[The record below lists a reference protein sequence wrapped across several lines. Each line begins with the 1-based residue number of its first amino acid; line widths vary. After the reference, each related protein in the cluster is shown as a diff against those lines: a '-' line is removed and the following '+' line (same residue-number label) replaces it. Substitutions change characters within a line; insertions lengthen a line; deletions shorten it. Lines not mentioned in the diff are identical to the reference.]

1 MKNSLTKKL
10 IEKYSRQI
18 VLKDIGI
25 SGQRKIINSKILI
38 VGAGGLGCPVADYLS
53 RAGVGFLGIADHD
66 QVNLSNIHR
75 QSLYDSTDVGKF
87 KIEAI
92 KNKIKKIN
100 PSVRLKLFKKKI
112 NKDNIKNIIKNFD
125 IIVDG
130 SDNFQ
135 TKFLLNKFS
144 IKFEKK
150 LVVGAISKF
159 DGHIFSFDFKI
170 KKMPCLKCFY
180 QSDPSDE
187 ILDCESEGIIGP
199 LAGIIG
205 SIQSMQVLKLIL
217 NMKNDISG
225 KILIMDFKS
234 LNFKKIKFSKKI
246 NCICTK

>member
-187 ILDCESEGIIGP
+187 ILDCESEGIMGP

-217 NMKNDISG
+217 NMKNDIFG

>member
-217 NMKNDISG
+217 NMKNDIFG

-246 NCICTK
+246 NCIC

>member
-25 SGQRKIINSKILI
+25 LGQRKIINSKVLI
-38 VGAGGLGCPVADYLS
+38 VGAGGLGCPAADYLS
-53 RAGVGFLGIADHD
+53 RAGVGSLGIADHD
-66 QVNLSNIHR
+66 KVSLSNIHR

-87 KIEAI
+87 KVEAI

-100 PSVRLKLFKKKI
+100 PSVRLKLYKKKI

-144 IKFEKK
+144 IKFKKK

-170 KKMPCLKCFY
+170 KKIPCLKCFY
-180 QSDPSDE
+180 QSDPSNE
-187 ILDCESEGIIGP
+187 ILNCESEGIMGP

-217 NMKNDISG
+217 NMKNDIFG

-246 NCICTK
+246 NCIC

>member
-25 SGQRKIINSKILI
+25 LGQRKIINSKVLI
-38 VGAGGLGCPVADYLS
+38 VGAGGLGCPAADYLS
-53 RAGVGFLGIADHD
+53 RAGVGSLGIADHD
-66 QVNLSNIHR
+66 KVNLSNIHR

-87 KIEAI
+87 KVEAI

-112 NKDNIKNIIKNFD
+112 NKDNVRNIIKDFD

-144 IKFEKK
+144 IKFKKK

-170 KKMPCLKCFY
+170 KKIPCLKCFY
-180 QSDPSDE
+180 QSDPSNE
-187 ILDCESEGIIGP
+187 ILDCESEGIMGP

-217 NMKNDISG
+217 NMKNDIFG

-246 NCICTK
+246 NCIC

>member
-25 SGQRKIINSKILI
+25 LGQRKIINSKVLI
-38 VGAGGLGCPVADYLS
+38 VGAGGLGCPAADYLS
-53 RAGVGFLGIADHD
+53 RAGVGSLGIADHD
-66 QVNLSNIHR
+66 KVSLSNIHR

-87 KIEAI
+87 KVEAI

-100 PSVRLKLFKKKI
+100 PSVRLKLYKKKI

-135 TKFLLNKFS
+135 TKFLINKFS
-144 IKFEKK
+144 IKFKKK

-170 KKMPCLKCFY
+170 KKIPCLKCFY
-180 QSDPSDE
+180 QSDPSNE
-187 ILDCESEGIIGP
+187 ILNCESEGIMGP

-217 NMKNDISG
+217 NMKNDIFG

-246 NCICTK
+246 NCIC